1 MTSGNLARI
10 FVVVLI
16 DDINFD
22 SDINVVKFIIDNK

>member
-1 MTSGNLARI
+1 MTSENLARI
-10 FVVVLI
+10 FIVVLI

>member
-1 MTSGNLARI
+1 MTSENLARI